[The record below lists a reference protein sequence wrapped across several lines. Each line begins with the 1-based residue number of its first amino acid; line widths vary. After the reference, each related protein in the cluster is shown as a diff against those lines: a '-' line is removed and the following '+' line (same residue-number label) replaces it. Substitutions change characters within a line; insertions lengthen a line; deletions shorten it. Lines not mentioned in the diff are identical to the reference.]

1 MTKKCYLLDLD
12 GTMYRGTAII
22 EGAKVFV
29 DHCLK
34 EHLPFLF
41 LTNNSGRT
49 PRQAADHMLKMGY
62 RGIEPKHFYTSAM
75 AASDTM
81 IRRFPEKKRAY
92 MVGAEGL
99 REALLNNGYQLV
111 QDHADLVFIGL
122 DKEGTWEK
130 FSLALRQVL
139 AGAILVGTN
148 NDRILLSE
156 EGANCGNGSTV
167 ALMEYASSREAVK
180 IGKPHEAI
188 ITGALAYLGL
198 RKEDVVIVGDNME
211 TDILCGVQ
219 AGIETILVTT
229 GVHDRQAAAAYS
241 FTADHIIEDLRELMD

>member
-12 GTMYRGTAII
+12 GTMYRGTVII
-22 EGAKVFV
+22 EGAKVFI
-29 DHCLK
+29 DYCLK
-34 EHLPFLF
+34 EQLPFLF

-49 PRQAADHMLKMGY
+49 PRQAADHMLKIGY
-62 RGIEPKHFYTSAM
+62 QGIEPKHFYTSAM

-81 IRRFPEKKRAY
+81 MRRFPDKKRAY
-92 MVGAEGL
+92 MVGDEGL
-99 REALLNNGYQLV
+99 REALLNNGYELV
-111 QDHADLVFIGL
+111 DDQADLVFIGL
-122 DKEGTWEK
+122 DKEGTWQK
-130 FSLALRQVL
+130 YSLALRQVL

-156 EGANCGNGSTV
+156 AGANCGNGSTV

-180 IGKPHEAI
+180 IGKPHAAI
-188 ITGALAYLGL
+188 IEGALAYLGL
-198 RKEDVVIVGDNME
+198 GKDEVVIVGDNME

-241 FTADHIIEDLRELMD
+241 FAPDHIIEDLRELMD

>member
-12 GTMYRGTAII
+12 GTMYRGTVII
-22 EGAKVFV
+22 EGAKVFI
-29 DHCLK
+29 DYCLK
-34 EHLPFLF
+34 EQLPFLF

-49 PRQAADHMLKMGY
+49 PRQAADHMLKIGY
-62 RGIEPKHFYTSAM
+62 QGIEPKHFYTSAM

-81 IRRFPEKKRAY
+81 MRRFPDKKRAY
-92 MVGAEGL
+92 MVGDEGL
-99 REALLNNGYQLV
+99 REALLNNGYELV
-111 QDHADLVFIGL
+111 DDQADLVFIGL
-122 DKEGTWEK
+122 DKEGTWQK
-130 FSLALRQVL
+130 YSLALRQVL

-156 EGANCGNGSTV
+156 AGANCGNGSTV
-167 ALMEYASSREAVK
+167 ALME
-180 IGKPHEAI
+180 
-188 ITGALAYLGL
+188 GALAYLGL
-198 RKEDVVIVGDNME
+198 GKDEVVIVGDNME

-241 FTADHIIEDLRELMD
+241 FAPDHIIEDLRELMD